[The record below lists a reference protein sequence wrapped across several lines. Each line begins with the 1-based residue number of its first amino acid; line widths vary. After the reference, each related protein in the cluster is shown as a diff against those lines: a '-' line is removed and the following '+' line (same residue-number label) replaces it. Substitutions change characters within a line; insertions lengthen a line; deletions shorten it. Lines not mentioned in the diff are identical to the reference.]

1 MFDKSQIKSNDRIA
15 LRKSN
20 QKIKLNNTL
29 LQSMGYNAPLY
40 SMDNVTRAVKRLP
53 FNLRQKF
60 YELTKVSK

>member
-15 LRKSN
+15 LRKFN
-20 QKIKLNNTL
+20 QKIKLNNIL